1 MNALNKKM
9 AKRTGAHSA
18 PTAMVVSSVCSSI
31 SISKTVD
38 FIEAGPFGSAFLFM
52 DSIAPAGLQNDVD
65 ITVTLEAKPIGANC
79 TFIS

>member
-1 MNALNKKM
+1 M
-9 AKRTGAHSA
+9 AKIVKHMNKRTYTTGCGSHVVFAAPISA
-18 PTAMVVSSVCSSI
+18 
-31 SISKTVD
+31 ISKTVD
-38 FIEAGPFGSAFLFM
+38 FMSAEPVGSAFLFM